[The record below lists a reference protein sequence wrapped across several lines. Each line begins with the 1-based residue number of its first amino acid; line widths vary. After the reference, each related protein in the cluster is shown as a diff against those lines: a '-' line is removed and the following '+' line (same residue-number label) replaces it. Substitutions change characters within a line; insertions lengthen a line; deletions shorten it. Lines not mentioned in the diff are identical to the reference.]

1 MKVKV
6 KVKSLAIERT
16 QNPQSLQD
24 DIKYK
29 FRFSGCD
36 TFCVADKKYQLA
48 INGNAN
54 NPIYFDETKEYDS
67 VKNIFDFISAHS
79 KETLIIEIH
88 GTEVIRA
95 ELIYG

>member
-16 QNPQSLQD
+16 QNSQSLQD

-36 TFCVADKKYQLA
+36 TFCVADKKYQLPLCS
-48 INGNAN
+48 IG
-54 NPIYFDETKEYDS
+54 K
-67 VKNIFDFISAHS
+67 
-79 KETLIIEIH
+79 
-88 GTEVIRA
+88 
-95 ELIYG
+95 